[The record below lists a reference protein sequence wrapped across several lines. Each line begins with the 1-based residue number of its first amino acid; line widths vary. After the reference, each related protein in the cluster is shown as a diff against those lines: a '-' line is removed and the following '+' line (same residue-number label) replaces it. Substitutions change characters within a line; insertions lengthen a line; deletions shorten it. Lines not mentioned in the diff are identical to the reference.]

1 MAGRSD
7 PPRPGPTPKRGV
19 AVRKISLASTRVE
32 IAKGASEIAVDDFI
46 DSHLQERPKTKPEL
60 AFTPEELA
68 ELRAPRP
75 EPAPGTPV
83 SRTDVRGLL
92 QKRDERISHLE
103 DELIA
108 LRRELDQIRRA
119 SRPSDEHGP
128 AASLP
133 ELLDE
138 PVGDAGRD
146 ASAWRRVPPP
156 AKPLGGAGVPP
167 RAKPSRPGTS
177 DPKSVGRDPRAEPD
191 EEPTLEDSGTRLRSE
206 TLLDEAVKIHTSMH
220 GEPPRAG
227 SSLAPKTDVAA
238 ALLGATAPAA
248 PRPVVLAAA
257 APELSTAPRPAVSG
271 SAVPSP
277 AVPSSAALVSS
288 APVADDMPAV
298 LSLDVPA
305 VLQFGAPGAAERD
318 GGGAMHDDMPAVL
331 QFGPTPD
338 PGPVAGSSA
347 GGLAQGSVAARTEA
361 DGSAPAIGPAQPA
374 RARAPWL
381 LLGGLATL
389 LVLAGGAVALGWVV
403 LPWAATSDGV
413 EVSPSIDAAPTK
425 AGAAAEPAPHI
436 APTPSAQPAAAPEP
450 AASAEPAAPGAPV
463 KDPSL
468 LSFQAYLTVSSAVD
482 AEVVV
487 QGVGVGRTNQKLL
500 VRCGPRNIRL
510 RATGGAWLSEGTH
523 AKLECMHHT
532 SLQIA
537 ASQP

>member
-1 MAGRSD
+1 MSGRSD
-7 PPRPGPTPKRGV
+7 PPRPGTTPKRGV

-32 IAKGASEIAVDDFI
+32 IAKGASEIAVDDFV
-46 DSHLQERPKTKPEL
+46 DSHLMERPKTRPEL
-60 AFTPEELA
+60 AFTPEEIA

-108 LRRELDQIRRA
+108 LRRELEQIRRA
-119 SRPSDEHGP
+119 SRPSAEHGP
-128 AASLP
+128 AAPLP

-138 PVGDAGRD
+138 PVGEAGRD

-156 AKPLGGAGVPP
+156 AKPLGGAGAPP
-167 RAKPSRPGTS
+167 RARPSRPGVS
-177 DPKSVGRDPRAEPD
+177 ERAARDPRAEPD
-191 EEPTLEDSGTRLRSE
+191 DEPTLEDSGTRLRSE
-206 TLLDEAVKIHTSMH
+206 ALLDETLKIHTSAH

-238 ALLGATAPAA
+238 ALLGAAAPAA

-257 APELSTAPRPAVSG
+257 PEPAAAPAA
-271 SAVPSP
+271 A
-277 AVPSSAALVSS
+277 APSSAA
-288 APVADDMPAV
+288 PVAVDMPAV

-305 VLQFGAPGAAERD
+305 VLQFDAPSAPQPLAGDALQA
-318 GGGAMHDDMPAVL
+318 DMPAVL
-331 QFGPTPD
+331 QFAPTPD
-338 PGPVAGSSA
+338 PGPVAASA
-347 GGLAQGSVAARTEA
+347 VGVGAQPHVL
-361 DGSAPAIGPAQPA
+361 APAEPVAPTQQLAEA
-374 RARAPWL
+374 RPSRGRAPWL
-381 LLGGLATL
+381 LLGGLVTL
-389 LVLAGGAVALGWVV
+389 LVVAGGAVALGWVV
-403 LPWAATSDGV
+403 LPWAATSDAV
-413 EVSPSIDAAPTK
+413 EAARETDDAPAEAGGAAVEHAPTVAKAASAAPPVATVTMPS
-425 AGAAAEPAPHI
+425 AAAAASVEPAARAEPAD
-436 APTPSAQPAAAPEP
+436 APAT
-450 AASAEPAAPGAPV
+450 PV

-500 VRCGPRNIRL
+500 VRCGPRNVRL

-532 SLQIA
+532 ALQIA